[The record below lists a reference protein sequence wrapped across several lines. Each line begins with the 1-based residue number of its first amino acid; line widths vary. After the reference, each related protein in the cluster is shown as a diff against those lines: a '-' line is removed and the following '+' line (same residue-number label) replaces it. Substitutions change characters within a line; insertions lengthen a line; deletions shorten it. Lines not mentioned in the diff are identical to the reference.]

1 MKIHQ
6 AWEIKSRKL
15 ASDFKFTDKEKS
27 EKLRERENTK
37 SEKTQEIRY

>member
-15 ASDFKFTDKEKS
+15 TSDSKFTDKEKS
-27 EKLRERENTK
+27 EKSRDMENSKT
-37 SEKTQEIRY
+37 EKTQEIRY